1 MLPEADAVDRCTF
14 RPMTKPLLPFPAAK
28 PDKASTSAP
37 HAVAPTFLPLL
48 SQGLGLS
55 HTFSI
60 SLSLSLIHNFYI
72 SSSLSNCSS
81 SFSLTMCL
89 SLPRPIAAVSFL
101 PCIICLQIF
110 DEFEIGGDGCSSE
123 RSKNSENEFKT
134 LPNGLKYYDLKTRD
148 GLEAVKGSRVI
159 V

>member
-48 SQGLGLS
+48 SQGLG
-55 HTFSI
+55 
-60 SLSLSLIHNFYI
+60 
-72 SSSLSNCSS
+72 
-81 SFSLTMCL
+81 
-89 SLPRPIAAVSFL
+89 R
-101 PCIICLQIF
+101 LQLF